1 MRVYSEAAMER
12 AMKVQEVILRAF
24 AKQITWIQA
33 AEILGRSP
41 RQVRRMKSN
50 YEKHG
55 FHALFDGRIGKASPR
70 RAPIEVVEEVFRL
83 YREEYFDFNCK
94 HFHEKLVERHGI
106 QVSYTWTKCLL
117 QAAGFVAKE
126 KARNK
131 HLKRRARRPLSG
143 MLLHID
149 GSHHQW
155 FGDDRFF
162 DLIVI
167 LDDATSEIYYAQLVE
182 AESTRSVM
190 TAIRQ
195 VVETKGIFCALY
207 SDRASHFFLT
217 PKAGEPV
224 DRQTLTQVGRALREL
239 STQLIAAYSPQARG
253 RSERSFRTW
262 QGRLPQELRLR
273 EIDTLEGANR
283 FLEDEYIAEFNRRFA
298 VESELEGTA
307 FMPYRRTDLDRV
319 FSIHSERLVN
329 RDNTVKFQNL
339 ILQID
344 RQSFRATLAGCR
356 VTVYQHLDDTIS
368 IGFGAHTVGK
378 FSADGAPL
386 VAVSTK
392 EKTYQGKSFSKTQTG
407 HLMCYEK
414 RSF

>member
-1 MRVYSEAAMER
+1 MRVYSETAMER
-12 AMKVQEVILRAF
+12 AMKIQEVILRAF
-24 AKQITWIQA
+24 AKQISWIQA

-70 RAPIEVVEEVFRL
+70 RVPIETVEEVFRL
-83 YREEYFDFNCK
+83 YREEYFDFNVR
-94 HFHEKLVERHGI
+94 HFHEKLVEKHSI
-106 QVSYTWTKCLL
+106 AVSYTWTKCLL
-117 QAAGFVAKE
+117 QAAGLVAKD
-126 KARNK
+126 KPRNK
-131 HLKRRARRPLSG
+131 HLKRRVRRPLPG

-190 TAIRQ
+190 LSLRKVI
-195 VVETKGIFCALY
+195 ETRGIFCALY

-224 DRQTLTQVGRALREL
+224 DRQSLTQVGRALREL
-239 STQLIAAYSPQARG
+239 SIQLIPAYSPQARG

-273 EIDTLEGANR
+273 QINSLEEAND
-283 FLEDEYIAEFNRRFA
+283 FLQKEYIAEFNQRFT

-307 FMPYRRTDLDRV
+307 FVPCQRTDLDRV

-339 ILQID
+339 ILQIEK
-344 RQSFRATLAGCR
+344 QSWRSSLAGCR
-356 VTVYQHLDDTIS
+356 VIVYQHLDNTLS
-368 IGFGAHTVGK
+368 IGFGAHTVNRY
-378 FSADGAPL
+378 SADGMPL
-386 VAVSTK
+386 EPISIK
-392 EKTYQGKSFSKTQTG
+392 EKTSQKKSFSKNQTG
-407 HLMCYEK
+407 HLMC
-414 RSF
+414 